1 MSESNHIFL
10 FPFTIK
16 ANCENKNFMGDIEK
30 KLSDAGWENKPF
42 SPKHS
47 NIAYSEYFYFHP
59 FARDAIFD
67 SKESA
72 DAAVMKYFTQKLTSD
87 KNTFKITVIKKWD
100 KTRKETRDYELDI
113 KNISLR
119 IYETEIGILSFELNN
134 TKYDNID
141 DIIKINDFG
150 KRIYPQYLAIE
161 DGKDQKDG
169 IDPPGGPKSAFLAD
183 SIQLTI
189 NGKALTETFQKASQ
203 FRNNEV
209 VIASYIIDL
218 LGKDIFSTAQNEK
231 DYTICPTIDDRMY
244 VICWFGSDATS
255 FALNQKNQGK
265 YNYQNSANWYRY
277 IFHDGSGLLCQH
289 DGMLERLIETCTYER
304 WANYGTFYGIS
315 RYGLVSIT
323 DASDFSKN
331 VVKVHMQKQ
340 YAQMAALVLAQRAS
354 ILRFSDKVSGISG
367 EIKKLEIAD
376 KKHKKDLK
384 SITDKVGRL
393 HAAYI
398 RFVNRMWFTE
408 ITPQEQGIEMYEK
421 AVTNMRLKE
430 DMSDLRN
437 EIKELHEYTSNG
449 LEKLTNSSMNTLTI
463 LGAIFLPLTLLTG
476 IFGMNIELVEQGII
490 KYIPLDSFQIS
501 LKAIVLSDQFLKSAI
516 SLILFLL
523 AVWVIFFMTR
533 KYLNDIKD
541 DDEIGSFLNVRYLI
555 FPWLKR

>member
-1 MSESNHIFL
+1 M
-10 FPFTIK
+10 
-16 ANCENKNFMGDIEK
+16 
-30 KLSDAGWENKPF
+30 
-42 SPKHS
+42 
-47 NIAYSEYFYFHP
+47 
-59 FARDAIFD
+59 
-67 SKESA
+67 
-72 DAAVMKYFTQKLTSD
+72 
-87 KNTFKITVIKKWD
+87 
-100 KTRKETRDYELDI
+100 
-113 KNISLR
+113 
-119 IYETEIGILSFELNN
+119 
-134 TKYDNID
+134 
-141 DIIKINDFG
+141 
-150 KRIYPQYLAIE
+150 
-161 DGKDQKDG
+161 
-169 IDPPGGPKSAFLAD
+169 
-183 SIQLTI
+183 
-189 NGKALTETFQKASQ
+189 
-203 FRNNEV
+203 

-231 DYTICPTIDDRMY
+231 DYIICPTIDDRMY
-244 VICWFGSDATS
+244 VICWFGSDTTCS
-255 FALNQKNQGK
+255 ELKQKKNGK

-289 DGMLERLIETCTYER
+289 DGMLERLIENCTYER

-323 DASDFSKN
+323 DASGFSKN

-430 DMSDLRN
+430 DMSDLKN
-437 EIKELHEYTSNG
+437 QIKELHEYTSNA
-449 LEKLTNSSMNTLTI
+449 LEKLTNSTMNTLTI

-490 KYIPLDSFQIS
+490 KFIPLDSFQIS
-501 LKAIVLSDQFLKSAI
+501 LKAIFLSDQFLKSAI